1 MAKKVKFA
9 LEMADGEQVR
19 NIDTLKEHFNLEKM
33 VGYYL
38 DGRLLTW
45 LKDRYYIEEADKVAA
60 LSKSDPQLHN
70 KLCDIFGVESEVEEL
85 DVEEI
90 ARRTERL
97 NKLKQYTYDR
107 DVLERVDQVA
117 FDQEDLSDLL
127 DEDMA
132 LIYLC
137 NNNFVIPLKATYKTY
152 VGIGKA
158 IAIIR
163 SDEIVDFDS
172 LHIKFVNVNFNDG
185 YESVLAEEQKRI
197 EEEKAK
203 LPEKLYNEAQSAY
216 ESKDYKTALEK
227 YRKSADLGYAKAMC
241 KVALMY
247 RKGKGTSKDSNEAI
261 NWYIKAVELGD
272 TTAMVELGHIYR
284 NGSKTIQQDFYKA
297 AKYFK
302 QAAEAGDG
310 NGMNG
315 LGMLY
320 DLGQGVAE
328 DKELAF
334 KWYLKAAEAGSDLGM
349 ANAGNCYMLGRGTS
363 KDSSKAENLLK
374 KSAENGN
381 YLGMMKYGIYFF
393 QSESYEKALKW
404 FQNAYDKSSGVEAG
418 RAAYAISKAHRKIGE
433 FRKKNSPFKQGIQ
446 GMINNGLA
454 LGFVMDFFDN
464 TGKEDFKEAD
474 KWLEKAK
481 QLGYH
486 C

>member
-19 NIDTLKEHFNLEKM
+19 NIDALKEHFDIDKII
-33 VGYYL
+33 GYYH
-38 DGRLLTW
+38 DGRLFTW
-45 LKDRYYIEEADKVAA
+45 LKDRRYDEEADKVAE

-127 DEDMA
+127 DEDVA

-163 SDEIVDFDS
+163 SHSVVDFDS
-172 LHIKFVNVNFNDG
+172 LYIKFVNVNFNDG

-227 YRKSADLGYAKAMC
+227 YRKSADLGYVKAMC
-241 KVALMY
+241 KIALMY
-247 RKGKGTSKDSNEAI
+247 RKGKGTSKDSKEAV
-261 NWYIKAVELGD
+261 NWYIKAIELGD

-320 DLGQGVAE
+320 DLGQGVAK
-328 DKELAF
+328 DKKLAF
-334 KWYLKAAEAGSDLGM
+334 QWFKRAAKAGSAIGMANVGYCYMRGDGTNKDNDKAEKWLKQSAEAG
-349 ANAGNCYMLGRGTS
+349 
-363 KDSSKAENLLK
+363 
-374 KSAENGN
+374 N
-381 YLGMMKYGIYFF
+381 YWGMMRYGEYLF
-393 QSESYEKALKW
+393 SSVRYEESIHWYKVT
-404 FQNAYDKSSGVEAG
+404 YDRSSDIDAG
-418 RAAYAISKAHRKIGE
+418 RAAYAISRVYSKVGEIKKSGGFWKKAA
-433 FRKKNSPFKQGIQ
+433 GILLP
-446 GMINNGLA
+446 GVDMVISL
-454 LGFVMDFFDN
+454 LDS